1 MGSKMCMCSFR
12 CGGSTATLVI
22 MRSMEKT
29 GKADEMAN
37 TGPGTY
43 PGMAMSAQASEGH
56 LYVML
61 GLNWLNVY
69 QISTFTY
76 PSEYLLKSLNVWE
89 GPGVS

>member
-69 QISTFTY
+69 QISTFT
-76 PSEYLLKSLNVWE
+76 
-89 GPGVS
+89 